1 MTIEREESDLIK
13 QRRTKLDAITS
24 KGIYAY
30 GGRFDTTSSIKELT
44 DNFAEG
50 KTATIAGRIMACR
63 EHGKAKFYDL
73 KDSTGKIQLYVK
85 ADIVGADTFE
95 LSNNTDIGDF
105 IGVSGET
112 FKTRTNE
119 PSVKVMKLEMLSKSL
134 RPLPEKWH
142 GLKDVETRYRQR
154 YVDVIMNDDVK
165 RVFVARSNIVSEIR
179 RFLDSKGFLE
189 VETPMMQSIPGG
201 AAGKPFKTHHE
212 ALDID
217 LYLRIAPELY
227 LKRLLV
233 GGFDKVYEIN
243 RNFRNEGISIRHN
256 PEFTMLEVYEA
267 YSDCAGMMKLTEDM
281 IVNLAQKIIGK
292 TNFECQGKVIDLS
305 KWERIS
311 FADLMKE
318 QFGIIPEEG
327 SEEWIKKLKNKGI
340 EIEGKELSRT
350 QVINIVGELI
360 EPKAHNH
367 PVFVVDMFREMCPLA
382 KTKRDNPLLT
392 DRFELYMGGMEIA
405 NAYSELNDPTEQKK
419 RLEDDIQQTNDEQRL
434 PDEARRAKA
443 GKTNDKRIIDEDFV
457 RALEYGMPPAGG
469 LGIGIDRLVMILTNS
484 PSIRDVILFPQLKPE
499 NT

>member
-1 MTIEREESDLIK
+1 MTIEHEENELIK
-13 QRRTKLDAITS
+13 QRKAKLDAINK

-30 GGRFDTTSSIKELT
+30 GGRFDTSSFIKEFT

-50 KTATIAGRIMACR
+50 KTVNLAGRIMACR

-85 ADIVGADTFE
+85 SDIVGVETFE
-95 LSNNTDIGDF
+95 LSNNLDIGDF
-105 IGVSGET
+105 IGVGGET
-112 FKTRTNE
+112 FKTRTGE
-119 PSVKVMKLEMLSKSL
+119 PSLKVTKIEILSKSL

-154 YVDVIMNDDVK
+154 YVDLVMNDDVK
-165 RVFVARSNIVSEIR
+165 KVFITRSKVVSEIR
-179 RFLDSKGFLE
+179 ALLDAKGFLE
-189 VETPMMQSIPGG
+189 VETPMMQSMPGG

-233 GGFDKVYEIN
+233 GGLDKVYEIN
-243 RNFRNEGISIRHN
+243 RNFRNEGISTRHN

-267 YSDCAGMMKLTEDM
+267 YSDCAGMMKLTEDL
-281 IVNLAQKIIGK
+281 ITSLAQKVFGK
-292 TNFECQGKVIDLS
+292 TTFEYQGKTVDLS
-305 KWERIS
+305 EWKRIS

-318 QFGIIPEEG
+318 QFGITPEES
-327 SEEWIKKLKNKGI
+327 SEEWIKKLKKKGV
-340 EIEGKELSRT
+340 EIESKELSRT

-367 PVFVVDMFREMCPLA
+367 PVFVIDIFKEMCPLA
-382 KTKRDNPLLT
+382 KTKKDKPLLT
-392 DRFELYMGGMEIA
+392 DRFELYVGGMEIA
-405 NAYSELNDPTEQKK
+405 NAYSELNDPIEQQNRFEEDIKGLKDKK
-419 RLEDDIQQTNDEQRL
+419 
-434 PDEARRAKA
+434 
-443 GKTNDKRIIDEDFV
+443 DKIDADFV

-499 NT
+499 NIE

>member
-1 MTIEREESDLIK
+1 MTIEREESELIK
-13 QRRTKLDAITS
+13 QRRAKLDAINK
-24 KGIYAY
+24 KGVYAY
-30 GGRFDTTSSIKELT
+30 GGRFDTTSKIKELT
-44 DNFAEG
+44 DNFSEG
-50 KTATIAGRIMACR
+50 KQVVLAGRIMAVR
-63 EHGKAKFYDL
+63 EHGKAKFCDL

-85 ADIVGADTFE
+85 SDIIGAESFE
-95 LSNNTDIGDF
+95 LSNNMDIGDF
-105 IGVSGET
+105 AGIKGET
-112 FKTRTNE
+112 FKTRTGE
-119 PSVKVMKLEMLSKSL
+119 PSVKVTELSILSKSI

-154 YVDVIMNDDVK
+154 YVDLVMNDEVK
-165 RVFVARSNIVSEIR
+165 NTFLIRSKVVSGIR
-179 RFLDSKGFLE
+179 KFLDEKGFLE

-217 LYLRIAPELY
+217 LYLRIAPELF

-243 RNFRNEGISIRHN
+243 RNFRNEGISVRHN

-267 YSDCAGMMKLTEDM
+267 YSDCAGMMKLTEDL
-281 IVNLAQKIIGK
+281 ITGLASSILGK
-292 TNFECQGKVIDLS
+292 TSFEYQGKTVDLS
-305 KWERIS
+305 KWERVS
-311 FADLMKE
+311 FAELMKE
-318 QFGIIPEEG
+318 QFCITPDE
-327 SEEWIKKLKNKGI
+327 SQSEWIKKLKKKGI

-367 PVFVVDMFREMCPLA
+367 PVFVVDIFKEMCPLA
-382 KTKRDNPLLT
+382 KTKKDNPMLT
-392 DRFELYMGGMEIA
+392 DRFELYVGGMEIA
-405 NAYSELNDPTEQKK
+405 NAYSELNDPIEQRN
-419 RLEDDIQQTNDEQRL
+419 RLEEDLGVTSHKSQVTSKE
-434 PDEARRAKA
+434 
-443 GKTNDKRIIDEDFV
+443 KRVIDEDFV

-499 NT
+499 NL

>member
-1 MTIEREESDLIK
+1 MPIEREENDLIK
-13 QRRTKLDAITS
+13 QRRTKLEAITG

-30 GGRFDTTSSIKELT
+30 GGKFATTSSIKELT
-44 DNFAEG
+44 DNFADG
-50 KTATIAGRIMACR
+50 KAATIAGRIMACR

-85 ADIVGADTFE
+85 ADIVGPDAFE

-105 IGVSGET
+105 IGVSGDT

-119 PSVKVMKLEMLSKSL
+119 PSIKVLKLEILSKSI

-154 YVDVIMNDDVK
+154 YIDVVMNDNVK
-165 RVFVARSNIVSEIR
+165 KVFVARSNIVSEIR
-179 RFLDSKGFLE
+179 RFLDSKCFLE

-212 ALDID
+212 ALDMD
-217 LYLRIAPELY
+217 LYLRIAPELF

-233 GGFDKVYEIN
+233 GGFDRVYEIN
-243 RNFRNEGISIRHN
+243 RNFRNEGISTRHN

-281 IVNLAQKIIGK
+281 VMDLAKKILGK
-292 TNFECQGKVIDLS
+292 TSFEYQGRTIDLS

-318 QFGIIPEEG
+318 QFGIVPEEKP
-327 SEEWIKKLKNKGI
+327 EDWIKKLKNKGI

-367 PVFVVDMFREMCPLA
+367 PVFVVDMFKEMCPLA

-405 NAYSELNDPTEQKK
+405 NAYSELNDPVEQKN
-419 RLEDDIQQTNDEQRL
+419 RFEADIADLKDKEQ
-434 PDEARRAKA
+434 K
-443 GKTNDKRIIDEDFV
+443 IDEDFV

-469 LGIGIDRLVMILTNS
+469 LGIGIDRLVMILTDS

-499 NT
+499 TSHKPDSKLREVPRSENT